1 MKIERYGKKYSRKLV
16 TLDLFRYTSHRK
28 HFKNKKL
35 LFHFHLS
42 YSFIFSTDS
51 IRKFVLIVQLN

>member
-1 MKIERYGKKYSRKLV
+1 MEIERYEKKYLRKLV
-16 TLDLFRYTSHRK
+16 TLVLVRYTSHRK

-42 YSFIFSTDS
+42 YSFNLFFLQI
-51 IRKFVLIVQLN
+51 QLGNLF